1 MPWRCRRGAI
11 GTPLRDY
18 QRRTQWI
25 VWVRGTLLRLRSL
38 WALGA
43 ASVGA
48 LGHGGDRNIAV
59 DREGE
64 HAGISVVGMAA
75 HASVACGCEG
85 TLVGHDTPIE
95 LTNITSIWVLGE
107 EPPQGRV
114 RKTFVFSSRRV
125 HVPIVFGV
133 CSLVSPLVDATPY
146 PLTFISRMLCG
157 SCVLHRSI
165 PFFVR
170 CSSEFGA
177 KRWVY

>member
-1 MPWRCRRGAI
+1 MVFNNSTGRTGDTGRDAGRTRG
-11 GTPLRDY
+11 
-18 QRRTQWI
+18 RTDT
-25 VWVRGTLLRLRSL
+25 RTHGRTDTAHRPHHH
-38 WALGA
+38 GA
-43 ASVGA
+43 AA
-48 LGHGGDRNIAV
+48 RGDER
-59 DREGE
+59 GE
-64 HAGISVVGMAA
+64 ATYTT
-75 HASVACGCEG
+75 EG
-85 TLVGHDTPIE
+85 TEGFFFGFWGR
-95 LTNITSIWVLGE
+95 S
-107 EPPQGRV
+107 PPRAGSV
-114 RKTFVFSSRRV
+114 KTFVFSSRRV